1 MVQQYFCDPRLLRQ
15 FNKLIAQP
23 IPPNQPNQPDPSYF
37 NYACCFYGNLYIGK
51 VKSSFGPKFQ
61 FKISSGN
68 SSIGWNFHLSLDQ
81 ANKGKRNEV
90 GGFSSLSKQKLK
102 ETLAVKTDLS
112 RSSLERTFT
121 FQTNTFDKVNAGIR
135 VKNKC
140 SKDVFLF
147 APSNLV
153 TKSRQQHV
161 FCHFKLYEIKL
172 ILESINKKQIE
183 SKLPSTETRAER
195 HETQR
200 VYVQQIEPAPVC
212 VIRKLS
218 TVGKWSI
225 LGFLACPFF
234 DLCA

>member
-81 ANKGKRNEV
+81 ANKGKRNQV
-90 GGFSSLSKQKLK
+90 GGFSFLSKQKLK

-121 FQTNTFDKVNAGIR
+121 FQTNTFDKVNAGVR

-172 ILESINKKQIE
+172 ILESIKQKADRKQATIYWNKGRKTRNTKSLCPTNRAGTCLCD
-183 SKLPSTETRAER
+183 SK
-195 HETQR
+195 
-200 VYVQQIEPAPVC
+200 
-212 VIRKLS
+212 
-218 TVGKWSI
+218 TVDSR
-225 LGFLACPFF
+225 
-234 DLCA
+234 